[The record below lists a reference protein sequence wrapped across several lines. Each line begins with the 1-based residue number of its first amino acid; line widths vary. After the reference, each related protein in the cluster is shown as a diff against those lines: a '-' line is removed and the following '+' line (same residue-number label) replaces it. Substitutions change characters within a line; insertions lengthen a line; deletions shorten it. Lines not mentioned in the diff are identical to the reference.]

1 MSKLSLNL
9 VWLKILKNLERSVWG
24 INSPR
29 ERLEPRPH
37 WLLSKTPG
45 APWWWGKVLPSH
57 RRCSG
62 LVSPRWCLSLFP
74 LWVSCWP
81 LELKDSCSVLCQP
94 LRVLFSPR
102 GSSWLLKNYP
112 PSCLCL
118 LILQRML
125 EESPSGHQGG
135 GTCSRPAGLTR
146 VPSNRETQAS
156 KPSTCPLTFWYM
168 LSHTCCHETASPPKG
183 SEPGPLHPAG
193 ISRLIEHPLLWQPCL
208 GKGELEQF
216 PSVPHRQ
223 KGRPLLTW

>member
-1 MSKLSLNL
+1 MVFVFVPSLG
-9 VWLKILKNLERSVWG
+9 V
-24 INSPR
+24 
-29 ERLEPRPH
+29 
-37 WLLSKTPG
+37 LLTPG
-45 APWWWGKVLPSH
+45 AEGFVFCSLPAPQ
-57 RRCSG
+57 RT
-62 LVSPRWCLSLFP
+62 
-74 LWVSCWP
+74 
-81 LELKDSCSVLCQP
+81 EE
-94 LRVLFSPR
+94 PR

-112 PSCLCL
+112 PRYLCL

-223 KGRPLLTW
+223 KGRPLLT